1 MNTTIRGPQAPESY
15 ATFWEPLTP
24 AAAPLAPAPD
34 AKAAD
39 AYQEFTE
46 LTEGVSPIPRRERT

>member
-1 MNTTIRGPQAPESY
+1 MNTTVRGPQAPESY

-24 AAAPLAPAPD
+24 TATPPAPAD
-34 AKAAD
+34 ARTSD

-46 LTEGVSPIPRRERT
+46 LTEGAFAAPRRERT